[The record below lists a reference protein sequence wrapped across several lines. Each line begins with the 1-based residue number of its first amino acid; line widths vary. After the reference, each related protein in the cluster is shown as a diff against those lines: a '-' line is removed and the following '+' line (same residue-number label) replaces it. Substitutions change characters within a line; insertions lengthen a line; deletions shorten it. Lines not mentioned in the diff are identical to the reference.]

1 MYFISFRIAC
11 QRPPLDCRVII
22 MSVRTYFMSHF
33 SRAFHIRAFPG
44 AGDVVPAWTRV
55 QRPWPPGG
63 GSGALCGARSGS
75 ARFPSPRG
83 QGAAQ
88 QAESRAGR
96 VPPGRRAP
104 DLPRAWGGRTF
115 HFLVPSGIT
124 QFRVC
129 SQVSRSLSSGLSP
142 PGLFGFSFDVVLTNI
157 KATWLCR

>member
-11 QRPPLDCRVII
+11 QRPPLDCCVTI

-33 SRAFHIRAFPG
+33 SRAF
-44 AGDVVPAWTRV
+44 RV
-55 QRPWPPGG
+55 QGTSSRLGRGCSGRGRPAAGPGRCAGPAAAPPGF
-63 GSGALCGARSGS
+63 R
-75 ARFPSPRG
+75 PRG
-83 QGAAQ
+83 GRGRAQ

>member
-11 QRPPLDCRVII
+11 QRPPLDCCVTI

-88 QAESRAGR
+88 QAESRAGQ

-104 DLPRAWGGRTF
+104 DLPPHAGW
-115 HFLVPSGIT
+115 PD
-124 QFRVC
+124 
-129 SQVSRSLSSGLSP
+129 
-142 PGLFGFSFDVVLTNI
+142 FSFPCPLGNYPVPRLFSSEPQPFQRP
-157 KATWLCR
+157 KSTWTLRILL